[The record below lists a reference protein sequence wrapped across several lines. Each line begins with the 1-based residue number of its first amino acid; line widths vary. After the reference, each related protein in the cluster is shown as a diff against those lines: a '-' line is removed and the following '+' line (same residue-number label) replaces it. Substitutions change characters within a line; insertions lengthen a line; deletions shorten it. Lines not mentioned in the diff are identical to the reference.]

1 MLDYTQTR
9 LRLYTRAFIWHG
21 SMQITTRGRSVYELE
36 WTLAPRGV
44 NGFAWRLTTATSFAC
59 IVCRHYRKSSV
70 SPRVQVWLSI
80 VKVRAAEWKWTRD
93 LCLLHFLLNVPQFTI
108 VSIEPRFQ
116 SRASSTNTFT
126 LSVCSRFGRFSIFL
140 SFVLISLRFLSILT
154 LGIKSQWS
162 NPT

>member
-9 LRLYTRAFIWHG
+9 LRLYTRAFIWRG

-80 VKVRAAEWKWTRD
+80 GS
-93 LCLLHFLLNVPQFTI
+93 P
-108 VSIEPRFQ
+108 PRRT
-116 SRASSTNTFT
+116 SASSISYQTYSHSLLINFT
-126 LSVCSRFGRFSIFL
+126 DPICSRQGQIFIFPL
-140 SFVLISLRFLSILT
+140 FFLEKRKRFLSISS